1 MLAVK
6 DVCDKWADNHED
18 GACLGICVACAMRYL
33 CLDQSSPWP

>member
-6 DVCDKWADNHED
+6 DVRDKWADNR
-18 GACLGICVACAMRYL
+18 ACLGICVACAMRYL